1 MKENVAIPDRIIAFV
16 APRGSLDYWSKVFL
30 LILIIGLMNFI
41 RDNIEHGSGADSLFA
56 NVIEAAPIGLPFC
69 LLSLSLIARLK
80 RVQDNLIALAATDM
94 LTGLNNRRA
103 FYERVAE
110 IPDGT
115 NGVLMII
122 DADHFK
128 RVNDTYGHGIG
139 DLCLQQIA
147 KHLIASVRENDIVA
161 RIGGEEFAVV
171 MLGADRETAEGIGAR
186 LVEGVMLEVGQDDTI
201 TVTLSVGAVMLA
213 HLKHFDTY
221 MGLADEALYVAKS
234 SGRARIVL
242 ASDKGAA
249 AGVMVA

>member
-1 MKENVAIPDRIIAFV
+1 M
-16 APRGSLDYWSKVFL
+16 
-30 LILIIGLMNFI
+30 
-41 RDNIEHGSGADSLFA
+41 
-56 NVIEAAPIGLPFC
+56 
-69 LLSLSLIARLK
+69 
-80 RVQDNLIALAATDM
+80 QDNLIALAATDM

-115 NGVLMII
+115 NGVLIII

-128 RVNDTYGHGIG
+128 RVNDTYGHDIG
-139 DLCLQQIA
+139 DLRLQQIA

-186 LVEGVMLEVGQDDTI
+186 LVEGVMLEVAQDDTI

>member
-1 MKENVAIPDRIIAFV
+1 M
-16 APRGSLDYWSKVFL
+16 
-30 LILIIGLMNFI
+30 
-41 RDNIEHGSGADSLFA
+41 
-56 NVIEAAPIGLPFC
+56 
-69 LLSLSLIARLK
+69 
-80 RVQDNLIALAATDM
+80 QDNLIALAATDM

-103 FYERVAE
+103 FYEKVAE
-110 IPDGT
+110 IPDGI

-122 DADHFK
+122 DPDHFK

-147 KHLIASVRENDIVA
+147 KRLIASVRENDIVA

-171 MLGADRETAEGIGAR
+171 MLDADRETAEGIGAR
-186 LVEGVMLEVGQDDTI
+186 LVEGVMLEVAQDDTI
-201 TVTLSVGAVMLA
+201 TVTLSVGAMMLA
-213 HLKHFDTY
+213 HLKHFDNY

-234 SGRARIVL
+234 TGRARIVL

>member
-1 MKENVAIPDRIIAFV
+1 M
-16 APRGSLDYWSKVFL
+16 
-30 LILIIGLMNFI
+30 
-41 RDNIEHGSGADSLFA
+41 
-56 NVIEAAPIGLPFC
+56 
-69 LLSLSLIARLK
+69 
-80 RVQDNLIALAATDM
+80 QDNLIALAATDM

-103 FYERVAE
+103 FYEKVAE
-110 IPDGT
+110 IPDGI

-122 DADHFK
+122 DPDHFK

-147 KHLIASVRENDIVA
+147 KRLIASVRENDIVA

-171 MLGADRETAEGIGAR
+171 MLDADRETAEGIGAR
-186 LVEGVMLEVGQDDTI
+186 LVEGVMLEVAQDDTI
-201 TVTLSVGAVMLA
+201 TVTLSVGAMMLA

-234 SGRARIVL
+234 TGRARIVL